1 MTAPYV
7 RTVLEDQSTR
17 VVSTSGVYTGVV
29 IKAKK
34 GPVNIPY
41 LVTSQTDLLRVFTPN
56 ERIEIGWDM
65 AYYSAYYYL
74 REGNRLWVVRA
85 CDLTTA
91 RYGGCTIRT
100 EDGSANESFTSGITD
115 PSDEADDDASD
126 NYTFG
131 ENDAFILYGSNVG
144 TWNNDIGIRI
154 ITDQAQVKLENAFI
168 IEVYKGLSGSD
179 ENLSGTRVER
189 FTVSLDPTLR
199 NGYGVNCYIET
210 VLEGSNYIRA
220 EVNDAVIDAQKYIP
234 LAQDKILRFKG
245 GADSASDDL
254 SAEKIVALH
263 TLENTNDIN
272 LSLLMDG
279 GDTNPTYQK
288 ALINVCTTRNETT
301 FAILSMPYERTVS
314 SNNIND
320 MVNYANTEL
329 NANSYLAALYAPHQE
344 MYDEFNDRN
353 IYVDPATFVAGRVSV
368 VAEDYGW
375 HWPVAGYNR
384 GVVNT
389 LDVAAT
395 FTSGQLDQLSEYQIN
410 CIIKDPGS
418 GNVIYDQLT
427 TQSKASDLQE
437 QPISLYINVYLRPAL
452 RDMLKY
458 FLFELNDEETR
469 MLVTKKI
476 DIFMQAEK
484 ANRACYEYRIVC
496 DETNN
501 LDSDIENNRLNVW
514 LYLKPMKSAK
524 FIEQRIIITPYSV
537 DLENIEI

>member
-17 VVSTSGVYTGVV
+17 VVGNTGVYAGIV

-34 GPVNIPY
+34 GPVNTPY

-91 RYGGCTIRT
+91 KYGGCVIKTT
-100 EDGSANESFTSGITD
+100 DGSANEAFATGITD
-115 PSDEADDDASD
+115 PSDDADDDASD
-126 NYTFG
+126 NYSFDTD
-131 ENDAFILYGSNVG
+131 DAFIIYGSSVG
-144 TWNNDIGIRI
+144 AWNNDIGIRI

-168 IEVYKGLSGSD
+168 IEVYKNLSGSA
-179 ENLSGTRVER
+179 ENLTGTRVER

-199 NGYGVNCYIET
+199 NGYGVNCYIEN

-220 EVNDAVIDAQKYIP
+220 EVNDAAIEAGKYIP
-234 LAQDKILRFKG
+234 LAQTKILQLKG
-245 GADSASDDL
+245 GEDSASDDL
-254 SAEKIVALH
+254 SAERVTALH

-272 LSLLMDG
+272 LSIIMDG
-279 GDTNPTYQK
+279 GYTDATYHNEM
-288 ALINVCTTRNETT
+288 IDVCTARDETT
-301 FAILSMPYERTVS
+301 FAVCSMPYGYSVDAD
-314 SNNIND
+314 NINKMLD
-320 MVNYANTEL
+320 YRNSEWNP
-329 NANSYLAALYAPHQE
+329 NSYLASLYAPHQE

-353 IYVDPATFVAGRVSV
+353 IYVDPATFVAGRIAV

-384 GVVNT
+384 GIVNT

-395 FTSGQLDQLSEYQIN
+395 FTTGQLDILSDAQIN
-410 CIIKDPGS
+410 VIIKDPGS
-418 GNVIYDQLT
+418 GNVIFDQLT
-427 TQSKASDLQE
+427 TQAQASDLQE
-437 QPISLYINVYLRPAL
+437 QPTSLYLNVYLRPAL
-452 RDMLKY
+452 RDLLKTY
-458 FLFELNDEETR
+458 LFELNDEETR
-469 MLVTKKI
+469 MIITKKI
-476 DIFMQAEK
+476 DVFMQAEK
-484 ANRACYEYRIVC
+484 ASRACYEYRIVC

-501 LDSDIENNRLNVW
+501 LADDIENNRLNVW
-514 LYLKPMKSAK
+514 LYIKPMKYAK
-524 FIEQRIIITPYSV
+524 FLEQRIIVTPYAV
-537 DLENIEI
+537 NLESIEI